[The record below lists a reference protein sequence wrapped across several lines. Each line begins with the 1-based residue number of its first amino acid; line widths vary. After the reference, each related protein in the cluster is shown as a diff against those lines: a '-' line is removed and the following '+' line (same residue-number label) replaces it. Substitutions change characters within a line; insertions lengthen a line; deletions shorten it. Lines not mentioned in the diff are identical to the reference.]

1 MQRDTRAG
9 MSLYNRSGTRKYLT
23 SSERRRFMRAA
34 QRLPP
39 RERLFCKMLA
49 WSGGRISE
57 VLALKPESFDLDR
70 GTATFETLKKR
81 RRGIMRQVPLPSV
94 LLNEL
99 KRSLRLRVLQRD
111 PLLSRRRLWHW
122 SRVTGWRRVKD
133 VMRLAGVHGA
143 AAMPKGLRHTFG
155 VRAFESD
162 MPPHL
167 VQRWLGHASMRTTAI
182 YAEVIGTEER
192 RIAARMW
199 RKAC

>member
-9 MSLYNRSGTRKYLT
+9 MSTRKYLT
-23 SSERRRFMRAA
+23 ASERRRFVRAA
-34 QRLPP
+34 RRLPA
-39 RERLFCKMLA
+39 RERLFCLMLA

-57 VLALKPESFDLDR
+57 VLALTPDSFDLDR
-70 GTATFETLKKR
+70 GSATFETLKKR
-81 RRGIMRQVPLPSV
+81 KRGVMRQVPLPPE

-99 KRSLRLRVLQRD
+99 KRVFRLRALQRD
-111 PLLSRRRLWHW
+111 AVHSRQRLWNW
-122 SRVTGWRRVKD
+122 SRVTGWRVVKK
-133 VMRLAGVHGA
+133 VMLLAGIRGM

-167 VQRWLGHASMRTTAI
+167 VQRWLGHASLRTTAI
-182 YAEVIGTEER
+182 YADVIGKEER

>member
-9 MSLYNRSGTRKYLT
+9 MSLYSRTGTRKYLT
-23 SSERRRFMRAA
+23 ASERRRFVRAA
-34 QRLPP
+34 RRLPA
-39 RERLFCKMLA
+39 RERLFCLMLA

-57 VLALKPESFDLDR
+57 VLALTPESFDLDR
-70 GTATFETLKKR
+70 GSATFETLKKR
-81 RRGIMRQVPLPSV
+81 KRGVMRQVPLPPE

-99 KRSLRLRVLQRD
+99 KRVFRLRALQRD
-111 PLLSRRRLWHW
+111 PLLSRRRLWCW
-122 SRVTGWRRVKD
+122 SRITGWRRVK
-133 VMRLAGVHGA
+133 RLMAMAGVHGA

-167 VQRWLGHASMRTTAI
+167 VQRWLGHASLRTTAI
-182 YAEVIGTEER
+182 YADVIGREER

-199 RKAC
+199 KKAC